1 MVVVGGLVG
10 AGALG
15 YDVAAGFAQSELYG
29 KGLAAGLAI
38 VLLGVLLDRV
48 TQAAARRTQRF
59 QGSTQFKSRRQAVKK
74 LRYAGVLTAV
84 ALALSG
90 CGGAKVGEDKPAVAA
105 GKDCGTFNLTV
116 SPWVGYEANA
126 AVVAYVA
133 TQDLGCKVVKKDLKE
148 EIAWQGFSTGEV
160 DVNLENWGHEDL
172 KKKYITDQ
180 KVAVEAGSTGV
191 KGVIGWYVPPW
202 MAQQYPDITDWN
214 NLNKY
219 AALFKTSESG
229 GKGQLLDGDP
239 SYVTNDEALVKNLAL
254 NYKVVQSGSET
265 ALIQAFRDAEKNKKP
280 LLAYFYEPQ
289 WFFNEVKLVKVDLPA
304 YKTGCDTDPAKVA
317 CDYPP
322 YDLDKIV
329 SKKFADS
336 GSPAYNLVKNFKW
349 TNEDQNAV
357 ARMIAVDKMT
367 PDAAAEKWVKDN
379 QSKVDAWLGK

>member
-1 MVVVGGLVG
+1 
-10 AGALG
+10 
-15 YDVAAGFAQSELYG
+15 
-29 KGLAAGLAI
+29 
-38 VLLGVLLDRV
+38 
-48 TQAAARRTQRF
+48 
-59 QGSTQFKSRRQAVKK
+59 VKK
-74 LRYAGVLTAV
+74 LRYAGVLTV
-84 ALALSG
+84 MALALSG
-90 CGGAKVGEDKPAVAA
+90 CGGAKVGEDKPAA
-105 GKDCGTFNLTV
+105 GGKECGSFNLTV

-133 TQDLGCKVVKKDLKE
+133 TKDLGCTVVKKNLAE
-148 EIAWQGFSTGEV
+148 EVAWQGFGTGQV

-202 MAQQYPDITDWN
+202 MAAKYPDITDWK

-239 SYVTNDEALVKNLAL
+239 SYVTNDEALVKNLSL

-265 ALIQAFRDAEKNKKP
+265 ALIQAFRDAEKNKRP

-289 WFFNEVKLVKVDLPA
+289 WFFNEIKLVKVNLPA
-304 YKTGCDTDPAKVA
+304 YKPGCDADPEKVA

-336 GSPAYNLVKNFKW
+336 GSPAYDLVKNFKW
-349 TNEDQNAV
+349 TNEDQNTV
-357 ARMIAVDKMT
+357 ARMIAVDKLT
-367 PDAAAEKWVKDN
+367 PDQAAEKWVNQN
-379 QSKVDAWLGK
+379 QSKVNAWLGK

>member
-1 MVVVGGLVG
+1 VR
-10 AGALG
+10 
-15 YDVAAGFAQSELYG
+15 
-29 KGLAAGLAI
+29 K
-38 VLLGVLLDRV
+38 
-48 TQAAARRTQRF
+48 
-59 QGSTQFKSRRQAVKK
+59 
-74 LRYAGVLTAV
+74 
-84 ALALSG
+84 
-90 CGGAKVGEDKPAVAA
+90 
-105 GKDCGTFNLTV
+105 N
-116 SPWVGYEANA
+116 
-126 AVVAYVA
+126 
-133 TQDLGCKVVKKDLKE
+133 LKE
-148 EIAWQGFSTGEV
+148 EIAWQGFGTGEV
-160 DVNLENWGHEDL
+160 DVDLENWGHTDL
-172 KKKYITDQ
+172 KQKYITDQ

-202 MAQQYPDITDWN
+202 MAQQYPDITDSK

-219 AALFKTSESG
+219 AGLFKTSESG

-239 SYVTNDEALVKNLAL
+239 SYVTNDEALVKNLGL

-304 YKTGCDTDPAKVA
+304 YKAGCDTDPAKVA

-336 GSPAYNLVKNFKW
+336 GSPAYDLAKRFQW

-357 ARMIAVDKMT
+357 ARMIAVDKLT
-367 PDAAAEKWVKDN
+367 PDAAAEKWIKDN
-379 QSKVDAWLGK
+379 QSKVDTWLGK

>member
-1 MVVVGGLVG
+1 M
-10 AGALG
+10 
-15 YDVAAGFAQSELYG
+15 
-29 KGLAAGLAI
+29 
-38 VLLGVLLDRV
+38 
-48 TQAAARRTQRF
+48 
-59 QGSTQFKSRRQAVKK
+59 KK
-74 LRYAGVLTAV
+74 LRYAGVLTAA
-84 ALALSG
+84 ALALAG
-90 CGGAKVGEDKPAVAA
+90 CGGEKVGADEPAASG
-105 GKDCGTFNLTV
+105 GKDCGTFNLAV

-126 AVVAYVA
+126 AVVGYVA
-133 TQDLGCKVVKKDLKE
+133 SKDLGCTVVKKNLKE
-148 EIAWQGFSTGEV
+148 EISWQGFGTGEV
-160 DVNLENWGHEDL
+160 DAVLENWGHEDL
-172 KKKYITDQ
+172 KKKYVEDQ

-202 MAQQYPDITDWN
+202 MAEKYPDITDWK

-219 AALFKTSESG
+219 AAQFKTSESG

-239 SYVTNDEALVKNLAL
+239 SYVTNDEALVKNLSL

-289 WFFNEVKLVKVDLPA
+289 WFFNELKLVKIDLPP
-304 YKTGCDTDPAKVA
+304 YKSGCDVDPAKVA

-322 YDLDKIV
+322 YDLDKVV

-336 GSPAYNLVKNFKW
+336 GSPAYDLVKNFQW

-367 PDAAAEKWVKDN
+367 PDAAAEKWIKDN
-379 QSKVDAWLGK
+379 QSKVDAWLGKK

>member
-1 MVVVGGLVG
+1 
-10 AGALG
+10 
-15 YDVAAGFAQSELYG
+15 
-29 KGLAAGLAI
+29 
-38 VLLGVLLDRV
+38 
-48 TQAAARRTQRF
+48 
-59 QGSTQFKSRRQAVKK
+59 VKK

-84 ALALSG
+84 ALALTG
-90 CGGAKVGEDKPAVAA
+90 CGGEKVGSQPQPSA
-105 GKDCGTFNLTV
+105 GKECGTFNLTV

-133 TQDLGCKVVKKDLKE
+133 TKDLGCKVVKKNLKE

-172 KKKYITDQ
+172 KKKYITTD

-202 MAQQYPDITDWN
+202 MAAKYPDITDWK

-265 ALIQAFRDAEKNKKP
+265 ALIQAFRDAEKNKRP

-289 WFFNEVKLVKVDLPA
+289 WFFNEVKLVKINLPA
-304 YKTGCDTDPAKVA
+304 YKAGCDAAPAKVA

-336 GSPAYNLVKNFKW
+336 GSPAYDLVKKFQW

-357 ARMIAVDKMT
+357 ARMIAVDKLT
-367 PDAAAEKWVKDN
+367 PDQAAEKWVKDN

>member
-1 MVVVGGLVG
+1 VVTN
-10 AGALG
+10 
-15 YDVAAGFAQSELYG
+15 
-29 KGLAAGLAI
+29 K
-38 VLLGVLLDRV
+38 LLR
-48 TQAAARRTQRF
+48 
-59 QGSTQFKSRRQAVKK
+59 S
-74 LRYAGVLTAV
+74 AGVLTAL
-84 ALALSG
+84 ALALTA
-90 CGGAKVGEDKPAVAA
+90 CGGAKVGDAEKPAAS
-105 GKDCGTFNLTV
+105 GKACGTFNLTV

-133 TQDLGCKVVKKDLKE
+133 TKNLGCKVVKKNLKE

-191 KGVIGWYVPPW
+191 KGVIGWYVAPW
-202 MAQQYPDITDWN
+202 MVEKYPDLKDWH

-219 AALFKTSESG
+219 ASLFKTSESG

-239 SYVTNDEALVKNLAL
+239 SYVTYDEALVKNLGL
-254 NYKVVQSGSET
+254 DYKVVQSGSET
-265 ALIQAFRDAEKNKKP
+265 SLIQAFRQAQAQKKA

-289 WFFNEVKLVKVDLPA
+289 WLFDELKLVKIDLPP
-304 YKTGCDTDPAKVA
+304 YKAGCDAVPEKIA

-336 GSPAYNLVKNFKW
+336 GSPAYDLVKKFNW
-349 TNEDQNAV
+349 TNADQNVV
-357 ARMIAVDKMT
+357 AKYIAEDKMT